1 MKNNYYYAV
10 NGYNAVGIFSSWN
23 RVAPKKKYIKGF
35 RNKKFTTREEAEV
48 YAKEVAAEIL
58 PDFCT
63 PPSDMQVNY
72 IYFIKEM
79 RDDADED

>member
-10 NGYNAVGIFSSWN
+10 NGYNAIAVFSSWG

-35 RNKKFTTREEAEV
+35 RNKRFTTREEAEV

-63 PPSDMQVNY
+63 PPSDMRVNY
-72 IYFIKEM
+72 IYYIKEM
-79 RDDADED
+79 RNDETDE